1 MKRNNLS
8 LIGSALLAL
17 LLTLSACQSDTAQE
31 GAAAGT
37 EELSGTAEGF
47 GGPLTVKVMVSD
59 DVITSVEVTEHNET
73 EGYGTNAIDQ
83 LPDEIVLQNSTD
95 VDVVSGATV
104 TSEALLYAV
113 NNAID
118 PQSYPDQSEED
129 EIVSEEEP
137 VVSSQL
143 YHGVGFDSMGR
154 IGPGQDDT
162 GTPVYSFNVVVAS
175 TLFDEED
182 RIVELNV
189 DILEVATPNYDGDGM
204 PHLSGFPGQGGYNI
218 DEDHDEE
225 VDGVTEYTEEYF
237 LSEID
242 AWETKRER
250 GDSYVFSATGTW
262 SEQMNVFEDLFKGM
276 TVDEV
281 VEWFDLYT
289 SDINGKPLVSDMEE
303 TEDQD
308 KYAEL
313 DEDEQEML
321 ADIVTGATMSLRDP
335 HGDIITAIQK
345 SFENKSE
352 QPVLIE

>member
-1 MKRNNLS
+1 MRRNILP
-8 LIGSALLAL
+8 LICNVLLPFL
-17 LLTLSACQSDTAQE
+17 LIACQNDTAQD
-31 GAAAGT
+31 GAVAET

-47 GGPLTVKVMVSD
+47 GGPLTVEVMVSG

-83 LPDEIVLQNSTD
+83 LPDEIVSQNSTD

-118 PQSYPDQSEED
+118 PQEYPDQSED
-129 EIVSEEEP
+129 EEEAASEEAP
-137 VVSSQL
+137 VVSSEL
-143 YHGVGFDSMGR
+143 YHGVGFDSIGR

-182 RIVELNV
+182 RIVELHV

-204 PHLSGFPGQGGYNI
+204 PHLSGFPGQGGYNN

-225 VDGVTEYTEEYF
+225 VDGVTEDTEDYF
-237 LSEID
+237 LSEIET
-242 AWETKRER
+242 WETKRER

-262 SEQMNVFEDLFKGM
+262 SEQMNVFENLFKGM
-276 TVDEV
+276 TVTEV
-281 VEWFDLYT
+281 AEWFDLYT

-308 KYAEL
+308 KYAGL
-313 DEDEQEML
+313 DEEEQEML

-335 HGDIITAIQK
+335 HGDIINAIQK

-352 QPVLIE
+352 QPILIE